1 MARKKY
7 GQETLRFTLADEKER
22 RLYKLVNSL
31 DKSIYGSKNSFI
43 ISAIEAYIDGNQ
55 SGFSE
60 EGKNSL
66 YVTREEFQ
74 TLREKMKNE
83 IRIELYQELIVFLA
97 KSGVSAALIN
107 ANAMHSMDTTSNP
120 VEDITTNG
128 NTQDNIPAEM
138 LADIEKWS

>member
-66 YVTREEFQ
+66 YITVAP
-74 TLREKMKNE
+74 L
-83 IRIELYQELIVFLA
+83 
-97 KSGVSAALIN
+97 SA
-107 ANAMHSMDTTSNP
+107 
-120 VEDITTNG
+120 
-128 NTQDNIPAEM
+128 
-138 LADIEKWS
+138 